1 MPPYGD
7 VTPMPQSAT
16 VVDRQDER
24 GLTMRLYD
32 RDDWSVIEV
41 SGELD
46 IQGVPL
52 LRQLLLRAGHQF
64 VFDLTRVTFVD
75 CGGLRIL
82 VGPVSDGSSPTR
94 RLVSA
99 EHGKVRR
106 LLKVTGWEP
115 RVRLFESVGEA
126 VRAPA

>member
-1 MPPYGD
+1 MHAIGRT
-7 VTPMPQSAT
+7 TPLPGSAT
-16 VVDRQDER
+16 VFDGPDQP

-32 RDDWSVIEV
+32 RDDWSVIEI

-64 VFDLTRVTFVD
+64 VFDLTRATFID

-82 VGPVSDGSSPTR
+82 VGPVSAGSTPTR
-94 RLVSA
+94 RLVS
-99 EHGKVRR
+99 EEYGKVRR
-106 LLKVTGWEP
+106 LLSLTGWESK
-115 RVRLFESVGEA
+115 VLLYESVDEA
-126 VRAPA
+126 VRTP